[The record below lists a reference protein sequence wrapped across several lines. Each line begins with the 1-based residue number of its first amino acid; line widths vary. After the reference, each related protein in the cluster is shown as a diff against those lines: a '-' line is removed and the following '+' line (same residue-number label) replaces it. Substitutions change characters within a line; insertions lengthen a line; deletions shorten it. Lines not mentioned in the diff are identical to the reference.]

1 VNRQGDKETRRQ
13 GDENKA
19 TKATD
24 LSPCLLVSLSPCLA
38 PKGALLSVD
47 FGLKRIGLAVCDP
60 DRLIASPH
68 DTIDNTTGTDAY
80 FTELVT
86 RSKFVGIVVGLP
98 LHANG
103 DESDMSRQARAFAA
117 RLATLTGLPV
127 VMWDERCTSSAAE
140 GVLREAK
147 LNWKKR
153 KGKVDRVA
161 AQMILQSFIDAGCP
175 TGGVDPALPPNQ
187 PE

>member
-1 VNRQGDKETRRQ
+1 MTTEEEGE
-13 GDENKA
+13 KA
-19 TKATD
+19 K
-24 LSPCLLVSLSPCLA
+24 LPSSPLHPFTPSPLLA
-38 PKGALLSVD
+38 PKGALLAVD

-60 DRLIASPH
+60 DRLIASPLS
-68 DTIDNTTGTDAY
+68 TTDNDTGTDAR

-86 RSKFVGIVVGLP
+86 RSKFAGIVVGLP

-103 DESDMSRQARAFAA
+103 DESDMSRQARTFAIH
-117 RLATLTGLPV
+117 LATLTGLPV
-127 VMWDERCTSSAAE
+127 VMWDERCTSAAAE

-175 TGGVDPALPPNQ
+175 TGGADPALPPNRPQ
-187 PE
+187 